1 MIMLLPLLSSLGLGQ
16 SGICWG
22 KTESRAILKAANA
35 QNTNVNI
42 GWKLELVPVGST
54 VRYEILS
61 YVLGQYETL

>member
-1 MIMLLPLLSSLGLGQ
+1 MLDHVVAIDRLSGLGQ

-54 VRYEILS
+54 VRYEILKLCS
-61 YVLGQYETL
+61 GLL